1 MVCVVGEVA
10 AAPVE
15 IKYTGFSESDL
26 AKRGG
31 IFSDFRRN

>member
-15 IKYTGFSESDL
+15 IKYTDF
-26 AKRGG
+26 AKPGS
-31 IFSDFRRN
+31 IFSDFKRN